1 LVGSY
6 FDNQEWTIFDIQNE
20 NVPTVEELLEL
31 DAVIITG
38 STDSVLNKSP
48 YVQTAIDT
56 LGEAYKHSKT
66 LKMVGVC
73 YGHQLIL
80 EYFGATVVRKVMVS
94 KLESINFNYEILQ
107 KHPHLTSFCDIKPC
121 DLTQLHEDFVENVP
135 NGFDLIASSESCSVE
150 ATASK
155 DGRVLTLQF
164 HSEYPLPYMKRL

>member
-1 LVGSY
+1 
-6 FDNQEWTIFDIQNE
+6 
-20 NVPTVEELLEL
+20 LEL

-38 STDSVLNKSP
+38 STDSILSKSP
-48 YVQTAIDT
+48 YVQSAIDT
-56 LGEAYKHSKT
+56 LGEAYRHSKT

-80 EYFGATVVRKVMVS
+80 EYFGATVVRNVMFS
-94 KLESINFNYEILQ
+94 RLESINFDYEILQ
-107 KHPHLTSFCDIKPC
+107 RHPHLSSFCGIKPC
-121 DLTQLHEDFVENVP
+121 NLTESHEDFVVNVP